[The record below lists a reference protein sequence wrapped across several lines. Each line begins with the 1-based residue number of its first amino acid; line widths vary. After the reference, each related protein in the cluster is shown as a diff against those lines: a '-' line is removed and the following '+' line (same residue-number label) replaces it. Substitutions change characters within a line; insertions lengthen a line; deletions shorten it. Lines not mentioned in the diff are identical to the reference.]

1 MRVAAGSRCRHLP
14 TCCSV
19 RGGLVIG
26 IGAVV
31 VASAV
36 AVGAVAAGFMGPRL
50 RRRRMEGGRMS
61 PEHRAAFDFRSASVR
76 DTSTAPGPVEAKRQT
91 GQGLPGTGA

>member
-1 MRVAAGSRCRHLP
+1 
-14 TCCSV
+14 
-19 RGGLVIG
+19 
-26 IGAVV
+26 
-31 VASAV
+31 
-36 AVGAVAAGFMGPRL
+36 
-50 RRRRMEGGRMS
+50 MS